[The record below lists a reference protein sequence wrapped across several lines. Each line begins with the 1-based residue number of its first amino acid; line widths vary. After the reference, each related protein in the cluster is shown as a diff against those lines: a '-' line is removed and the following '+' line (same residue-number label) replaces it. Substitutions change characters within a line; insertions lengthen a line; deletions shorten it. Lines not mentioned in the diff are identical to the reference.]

1 MHYMI
6 FFSFN
11 NTSITKKNLT
21 SLCYGM
27 FYVNFPY
34 FCRLSR
40 NENRVK
46 DVSYILLYKM
56 HKLQMQF

>member
-6 FFSFN
+6 YFILVL
-11 NTSITKKNLT
+11 ITLLLPKNLT

-34 FCRLSR
+34 FCRLSG

-46 DVSYILLYKM
+46 YVSYILYKM